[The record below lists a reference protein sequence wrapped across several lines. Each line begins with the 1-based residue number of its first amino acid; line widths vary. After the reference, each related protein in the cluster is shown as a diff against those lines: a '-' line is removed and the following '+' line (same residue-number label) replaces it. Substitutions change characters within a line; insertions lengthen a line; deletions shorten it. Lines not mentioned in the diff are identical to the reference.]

1 MKDEAPKITMCDCQ
15 SSQLAQHG
23 YDPATKTLAVKFKNG
38 GLYHYA
44 GVSQE
49 AYDALT
55 KAKSLGKH
63 FAANV
68 RSKFRHEKIG
78 KNSAKA

>member
-1 MKDEAPKITMCDCQ
+1 MEKDKTPAIKMCDCQ

-23 YDPATKTLAVKFKNG
+23 YDAATKTLAIKFKSG

-49 AYDALT
+49 AYDSLV

-68 RSKFRHEKIG
+68 RGKFKHTKR
-78 KNSAKA
+78 